1 MEENWKFNTSVFSA
15 ASAWPQKS
23 VASAGPRFK
32 NDPKNP
38 WCSIFWG
45 PLKHDHSQQNPPG
58 FGLKGSKFLSLK
70 MFQEQ
75 FFFHTHRISHAQW
88 PKNKQVLKDVPHVF
102 VDQTKKKHAW
112 VPGRVCGYR
121 LRLQSPPG
129 GGKDGRHNVLSVEI
143 PGWSLKQTNLKN
155 TIHSTYIHHLAYL

>member
-1 MEENWKFNTSVFSA
+1 MDQRINWKFNTSVFSA
-15 ASAWPQKS
+15 ASADRKRKS
-23 VASAGPRFK
+23 VASA
-32 NDPKNP
+32 
-38 WCSIFWG
+38 
-45 PLKHDHSQQNPPG
+45 DHSQ
-58 FGLKGSKFLSLK
+58 GLSSGGLFKRVQVLKFNFCFRSN
-70 MFQEQ
+70 
-75 FFFHTHRISHAQW
+75 FFKHTHRISHAQW
-88 PKNKQVLKDVPHVF
+88 PKNKQVLKDVPHVL